1 MRRRLS
7 ASLVILFLLA
17 TVPAWAQ
24 TGDDLKEA
32 ERQLTELRGRA
43 DEFTARIEVV
53 WHEQIRLEEER
64 ALVDVLVAESR
75 VMVSRAE
82 EQLDRSAIE
91 MYILGASSTGLLAGL
106 RVEDVDAGL
115 EYVEL
120 VSADGEESLH
130 ALRVARTE
138 LDRQASE
145 LLRLEAEHEAA
156 VVEMKKLA
164 DQLQVELAKAQ
175 VAYDALIKRRAD
187 QARAAELARL
197 TTSTTTSTTLP
208 PSTIAPVPTTIAPST
223 TILVPTTTAPTT
235 LTTTAPTTTT
245 TMLPAVPA
253 GQVCPVAGAVS
264 FTDSWGDPRS
274 GGRTHQGVDMMA
286 ALGTPAVAV
295 ESGMIRQMSF
305 STLGGITLWLQGI
318 NGDDFYYAHLD
329 GYASGLAAG
338 QSVVVGQV
346 IGFVGSSGN
355 APDWLPHLHFEL
367 HPGGGTAAN
376 PYPLVKTLCG

>member
-1 MRRRLS
+1 VRRRLS
-7 ASLVILFLLA
+7 ASLVILLLLA

-130 ALRVARTE
+130 ALRVARAE

-367 HPGGGTAAN
+367 HPGGGSAAN

>member
-7 ASLVILFLLA
+7 ASLVILLLLA

-130 ALRVARTE
+130 ALRVARAE

-274 GGRTHQGVDMMA
+274 GGRSHQGVDMMA
-286 ALGTPAVAV
+286 ALRTPAVAV

-367 HPGGGTAAN
+367 HPGGRSAAN

>member
-1 MRRRLS
+1 
-7 ASLVILFLLA
+7 LLA

-43 DEFTARIEVV
+43 DELTARIELV

-208 PSTIAPVPTTIAPST
+208 PSTIAPVPTTISPST

-245 TMLPAVPA
+245 TTLPAVPA

-274 GGRTHQGVDMMA
+274 GGRSHQGVDMMA

-295 ESGMIRQMSF
+295 ESGKIRQMSF

>member
-1 MRRRLS
+1 VRRRLS
-7 ASLVILFLLA
+7 AALVILLLLA

-43 DEFTARIEVV
+43 DELTARIELV

-245 TMLPAVPA
+245 TTLPAVPA

-295 ESGMIRQMSF
+295 ESGKIRQMSF

>member
-1 MRRRLS
+1 VRRRLS
-7 ASLVILFLLA
+7 ASLVILLLLA

>member
-7 ASLVILFLLA
+7 ASLVILLLLA

>member
-1 MRRRLS
+1 MRSRLS

>member
-1 MRRRLS
+1 VRRRLS
-7 ASLVILFLLA
+7 ASLVILLLLA

-197 TTSTTTSTTLP
+197 TTSTTTSPTLP

>member
-7 ASLVILFLLA
+7 ASLVILLLLA

-130 ALRVARTE
+130 ALRVARAE

-245 TMLPAVPA
+245 TTLPAVPA

-367 HPGGGTAAN
+367 HPGGGSAAN

>member
-7 ASLVILFLLA
+7 ASLVILLLLA

-130 ALRVARTE
+130 ALRVARAE

>member
-7 ASLVILFLLA
+7 ASLVILLLLA

-43 DEFTARIEVV
+43 DEFTVRIEVV

-130 ALRVARTE
+130 ALRVARAE

-367 HPGGGTAAN
+367 HPGGGSAAN

>member
-1 MRRRLS
+1 VRRRLS
-7 ASLVILFLLA
+7 ASLVILLLLA

-130 ALRVARTE
+130 ALRVARAE

>member
-7 ASLVILFLLA
+7 AALVILLLLA

-43 DEFTARIEVV
+43 DEFTARIELV

-208 PSTIAPVPTTIAPST
+208 PSTIAPVPTTISPST

-245 TMLPAVPA
+245 TTLPAVPA

-295 ESGMIRQMSF
+295 ESGKIRQMSF